1 MKKIIIVPTYN
12 ERKNITK
19 LIIKIY
25 KLYKSNFDVLVV
37 DDNSPDKTLDE
48 VIKLKK
54 KYKFVKYIK
63 RSKKLGIGSA
73 HKIAILSSYKKKY
86 DLIITMDSDG
96 THDPIYIKKMIKNM
110 KKYDLIITNRFK
122 KKDSLSEWPIHRKF
136 LTKLR
141 FYLIS
146 FLLNIPLDTS
156 GAYRCYNTKKI
167 KIKDILSA
175 KDNGYSF
182 FWESGYLLFKKKY
195 KIFEIPIKLPYRTVG
210 SSKMKITDIVRAL
223 YYLLIV
229 TFKRI

>member
-12 ERKNITK
+12 ERKNISK

-25 KLYKSNFDVLVV
+25 KLYKSNFDILIV

-96 THDPIYIKKMIKNM
+96 THDPIYIKKMIKNI

-195 KIFEIPIKLPYRTVG
+195 KIYEIPIKLPYRTVG
-210 SSKMKITDIVRAL
+210 SSKMKIRDIISAL

>member
-12 ERKNITK
+12 ERKNISK

-25 KLYKSNFDVLVV
+25 KLYKSNFDILIV

-195 KIFEIPIKLPYRTVG
+195 KIYEIPIKLPYRTVG
-210 SSKMKITDIVRAL
+210 SSKMKIRDIISAL

-229 TFKRI
+229 TFKKI

>member
-12 ERKNITK
+12 ERKNISK

-25 KLYKSNFDVLVV
+25 KLYKSNFDILIV

-73 HKIAILSSYKKKY
+73 HKMAILSSYKKKY

-182 FWESGYLLFKKKY
+182 FWESGYILFKKKY

-210 SSKMKITDIVRAL
+210 SSKMKITDIISAL

>member
-1 MKKIIIVPTYN
+1 MKKIIIIPTYN
-12 ERKNITK
+12 EKKNITK
-19 LIIKIY
+19 LINKIF
-25 KLYKSNFDVLVV
+25 KLYKSDFDVLVV
-37 DDNSPDKTLDE
+37 DDNSPDKTLNE

-54 KYKFVKYIK
+54 KYKFLKYLK
-63 RSKKLGIGSA
+63 RNKKLGIGSA
-73 HKIAILSSYKKKY
+73 HKDAILNSYKKKY

-96 THDPIYIKKMIKNM
+96 THDPIYIKKMTNKI

-122 KKDSLSEWPIHRKF
+122 KKNSLSEWPIHRIF

-167 KIKDILSA
+167 NIKDILIA

-182 FWESGYLLFKKKY
+182 FWESGYVLFKKKY

-210 SSKMKITDIVRAL
+210 SSKMKISDIIRAL
-223 YYLLIV
+223 YYLSIV
-229 TFKRI
+229 AIKRL

>member
-12 ERKNITK
+12 ERKNISK

-73 HKIAILSSYKKKY
+73 HKMAILSSYKKKY

-195 KIFEIPIKLPYRTVG
+195 KIYEIPIKLPYRTVG
-210 SSKMKITDIVRAL
+210 SSKMKITDIISAL

>member
-12 ERKNITK
+12 ERKNISK

-182 FWESGYLLFKKKY
+182 FWESGYILFKKKY

-210 SSKMKITDIVRAL
+210 SSKMKITDIISAL

>member
-1 MKKIIIVPTYN
+1 
-12 ERKNITK
+12 
-19 LIIKIY
+19 
-25 KLYKSNFDVLVV
+25 
-37 DDNSPDKTLDE
+37 
-48 VIKLKK
+48 
-54 KYKFVKYIK
+54 
-63 RSKKLGIGSA
+63 
-73 HKIAILSSYKKKY
+73 
-86 DLIITMDSDG
+86 
-96 THDPIYIKKMIKNM
+96 M

-156 GAYRCYNTKKI
+156 GAYRCYNAKKI

-210 SSKMKITDIVRAL
+210 SSKMKITDIVSAL

>member
-12 ERKNITK
+12 ERKNISK

-182 FWESGYLLFKKKY
+182 FWESGYILFKKKY
-195 KIFEIPIKLPYRTVG
+195 KSFEIPIKLPYRTVG
-210 SSKMKITDIVRAL
+210 SSKMKITDIISAL

>member
-12 ERKNITK
+12 ERKNISK

-54 KYKFVKYIK
+54 KYKFLKYIK

-73 HKIAILSSYKKKY
+73 HKMAILSSYKKKY

-96 THDPIYIKKMIKNM
+96 THDPIYIKKMIKNI

-195 KIFEIPIKLPYRTVG
+195 KIYEIPIKLPYRTVG
-210 SSKMKITDIVRAL
+210 SSKMKIRDIISAL

-229 TFKRI
+229 TFKKI

>member
-12 ERKNITK
+12 ERKNISK

-25 KLYKSNFDVLVV
+25 KLYKSNFDILIV

-54 KYKFVKYIK
+54 KYKFLKYIK

-73 HKIAILSSYKKKY
+73 HKMAILSSYKKKY

-195 KIFEIPIKLPYRTVG
+195 KIYEIPIKLPYRTVG
-210 SSKMKITDIVRAL
+210 SSKMKIRDIISAL

>member
-1 MKKIIIVPTYN
+1 MKKVIIVPTYN
-12 ERKNITK
+12 ERKNISK

-182 FWESGYLLFKKKY
+182 FWESGYILFKKKY

-210 SSKMKITDIVRAL
+210 SSKMKITDIISAL

>member
-12 ERKNITK
+12 ERKNISK

-195 KIFEIPIKLPYRTVG
+195 KIYEIPIKLPYRTVG
-210 SSKMKITDIVRAL
+210 SSKMKIRDIISAL

-229 TFKRI
+229 TFKKI

>member
-12 ERKNITK
+12 ERKNISK

-54 KYKFVKYIK
+54 KYKFLKYIK

-73 HKIAILSSYKKKY
+73 HKMAILSSYKKKY

-96 THDPIYIKKMIKNM
+96 THDPIYIKKMIKNI

-195 KIFEIPIKLPYRTVG
+195 KIYEIPIKLPYRTVG
-210 SSKMKITDIVRAL
+210 SSKMKIRDIISAL